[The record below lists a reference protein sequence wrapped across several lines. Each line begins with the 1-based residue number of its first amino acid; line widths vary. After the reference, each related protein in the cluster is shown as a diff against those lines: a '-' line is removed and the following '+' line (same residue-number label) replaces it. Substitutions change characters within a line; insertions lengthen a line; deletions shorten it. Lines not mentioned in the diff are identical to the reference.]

1 MKKKKSWPFFAVAI
15 VILVA
20 AYLTFFG
27 ISVTN
32 GDLTTTYIKGASDI
46 RWGIDIRG
54 GVDATFTP
62 ADGYDATNEEMEAA
76 SQVIRTRL
84 VTKGITDYEV
94 YTDTAKDR
102 IIVRFPWQAGE
113 TEYDPEQAIREL
125 GDTALLTFREGLSID
140 EEGRPNAPVVL
151 EGQDLVEA
159 VVARTQNQ
167 TTGAYEYVVSFKLS
181 PEGTTAFAAATQR
194 NLGGIISIWMD
205 DTLISYP
212 KVNTVITGGQGIIE
226 GSFTYEQAKDLAEKI
241 QGGALP
247 FRLDT
252 RDYSSISPTLGL
264 GAKDVMVQAGAIA
277 FVLVALFMLLKYRLP
292 GFVGIFALAGQMVI
306 MVASVTRILPDVPS
320 FTLTLPGIAG
330 IILSIGMG
338 VDANIITAER
348 IREEIRSGKTIDGS
362 VNLGFQRAFSAI
374 LDGNV
379 TNVIVA
385 VILMGAFGP
394 ANSIFA
400 KIFFLFG
407 QTTTGAI
414 YSFGYTL
421 LMGVIANMIMGVYA
435 SKVMLRGISRL
446 KCFRNPWFYG
456 GEKQSSQSAVEAAP
470 VKKEEKI
477 IDFVGRR
484 KLFFA
489 ISAAFLAIAVV
500 VSFVPGVNLDI
511 QFKGGSIVSYSYQGD
526 VDMNQFQRV
535 FEDAVG
541 GSVSVQQGEE
551 LLTGTKSITLSLAQD
566 QGISAEVQ
574 QNATD
579 ALQAA
584 FPSASVAVT
593 SVTNVDAVIGQEFFQ
608 KCSLAVVFAVILMV
622 LYIAMRF
629 HVMNG
634 WSAGVLAALVLL
646 HDVVTVYATFVI
658 FGFSINENF
667 IAAALTIL
675 GYSINATIVIYDRI
689 RENRMLLGAKV
700 PFGKLVNLSVTQ
712 SMGRAIGTSFS
723 TILAMVVVAVMG
735 YLYGL
740 SSIVTFAFPLIVG
753 LTVGLYSSVCLA
765 GPLWV
770 FWQEKVE
777 SKAKK

>member
-1 MKKKKSWPFFAVAI
+1 MRKKKTWPFFAVAI

-27 ISVTN
+27 LRSTN
-32 GDLTTTYIKGASDI
+32 GDITTTYIKGASDI

-54 GVDATFTP
+54 GVDATFVP
-62 ADGYDATNEEMEAA
+62 ADGYDATPEEMNAA
-76 SQVIRTRL
+76 SEVIKTRL
-84 VTKGITDYEV
+84 VAQGITDYEV

-102 IIVRFPWQAGE
+102 IVVRFPWQAGE
-113 TEYDPEQAIREL
+113 TEYDPERAIKEL
-125 GDTALLTFREGLSID
+125 GDTALLTFREGLSVD
-140 EEGRPNAPVVL
+140 EEGKPNGAIVL

-159 VVARTQNQ
+159 YRSAYQNQ
-167 TTGAYEYVVSFKLS
+167 TTGAYQYVVSFRLS
-181 PEGTTAFAAATQR
+181 PEGATKFAEATQR
-194 NLGGIISIWMD
+194 NLGNIISIWMD
-205 DTLISYP
+205 DNLISFP
-212 KVNTVITGGQGIIE
+212 TVNSVITGGEGMIE
-226 GSFTYEQAKDLAEKI
+226 GNFTAEAALELAQKI

-252 RDYSSISPTLGL
+252 RDYSSISPTLGM
-264 GAKDVMVQAGAIA
+264 GAKDVMVKAGFIA
-277 FVLVALFMLLKYRLP
+277 FVLVAIFILMKYRLP
-292 GFVGIFALAGQMVI
+292 GFVGILALIGQVVI
-306 MVASVTRILPDVPS
+306 MVASITRLVPDVPS

-407 QTTTGAI
+407 QTTAGAI

-421 LMGVIANMIMGVYA
+421 LMGVLANMVMGVYA
-435 SKVMLRGISRL
+435 SRAMLKGISRM
-446 KCFRNPWFYG
+446 KAFRNPWFYG
-456 GEKQSSQSAVEAAP
+456 GVKESAA
-470 VKKEEKI
+470 VKEGKRY
-477 IDFVGRR
+477 DFVGSR
-484 KLFFA
+484 KTFFT
-489 ISAAFLAIAVV
+489 ISSVMVV
-500 VSFVPGVNLDI
+500 VALVATFFPGAKLDI

-526 VDMNQFQRV
+526 SVDMATFQKT

-541 GSVSVQQGEE
+541 GKASIQQGEDII
-551 LLTGTKSITLSLAQD
+551 TGTKSITLSLAQD

-574 QNATD
+574 QKATD

-584 FPSASVAVT
+584 FPSADVSVT
-593 SVTNVDAVIGQEFFQ
+593 SVTNVDATIGREFFQ
-608 KCSLAVVFAVILMV
+608 KCSLAVLFAVILMI

-629 HVMNG
+629 RVMDG
-634 WSAGVLAALVLL
+634 WSAGVMAALVLL
-646 HDVVTVYATFVI
+646 HDVVAVYATFVL

-689 RENRMLLGAKV
+689 RENRKLLGAKASMAE
-700 PFGKLVNLSVTQ
+700 LVNLSVNQ
-712 SMGRAIGTSFS
+712 SLGRAAGTSFS

-735 YLYGL
+735 GLYGL

-753 LTVGLYSSVCLA
+753 LVVGLYSSVCLA
-765 GPLWV
+765 GSLWV
-770 FWQEKVE
+770 CWREY
-777 SKAKK
+777 KAGANGKKKA

>member
-1 MKKKKSWPFFAVAI
+1 MKKKKSWPFFVVAI
-15 VILVA
+15 LILVA
-20 AYLTFFG
+20 AYFTFFG
-27 ISVTN
+27 LRATN
-32 GDLTTTYIKGASDI
+32 GDLTTTYIKGASEI

-54 GVDATFTP
+54 GVDATFSP
-62 ADGYDATNEEMEAA
+62 ADGYNATEDEMNAA
-76 SQVIRTRL
+76 SEVIRTRL
-84 VTKGITDYEV
+84 VTQGITDYEV
-94 YTDTAKDR
+94 YTDTVKDR
-102 IIVRFPWQAGE
+102 IIVRFPWRAGE
-113 TEYDPEQAIREL
+113 TDYDPEQAIKEL
-125 GDTALLTFREGLSID
+125 GDTALLTFREGLQLNEDGTPGGDVI
-140 EEGRPNAPVVL
+140 L
-151 EGQDLVEA
+151 EGKDLVSA
-159 VVARTQNQ
+159 VPSVYQNQ
-167 TTGAYEYVVSFKLS
+167 LTGSYQYVVSFKLS
-181 PEGTTAFAAATQR
+181 PEGSTQFAEATQR

-212 KVNTVITGGQGIIE
+212 SVKSVITGGEGYIE
-226 GSFTYEQAKDLAEKI
+226 GNFTADEAEALAQKI

-264 GAKDVMVQAGAIA
+264 GAKDVMVQAGMIA
-277 FVLVALFMLLKYRLP
+277 FALVALYMLLKYRLP
-292 GFVGIFALAGQMVI
+292 GFVGIFALTGQMVI
-306 MVASVTRILPDVPS
+306 MVASVTRLLPDVPS

-362 VNLGFQRAFSAI
+362 VSLGFQRAFSAI

-394 ANSIFA
+394 ANSLFA

-407 QTTTGAI
+407 QTTAGAI

-435 SKVMLRGISRL
+435 SRVMMKGISRL
-446 KCFRNPWFYG
+446 KCFRDPWFYG
-456 GEKQSSQSAVEAAP
+456 GDKKGAAP
-470 VKKEEKI
+470 SAKEKKSY
-477 IDFVGRR
+477 DFVG
-484 KLFFA
+484 KKKTFFT
-489 ISAAFLAIAVV
+489 ISSVLIAIALVA
-500 VSFVPGVNLDI
+500 SFVPGVKLDI
-511 QFKGGSIVSYSYQGD
+511 QFKGGSIVSYSYQGE
-526 VDMNQFQRV
+526 VDMNRFQRT

-541 GSVSVQQGEE
+541 GSVSIQQGEE
-551 LLTGTKSITLSLAQD
+551 ILTGTKSITLSLAQD

-574 QNATD
+574 QRATE

-584 FPSASVAVT
+584 FPAANVAVT
-593 SVTNVDAVIGQEFFQ
+593 SVTNVDAVIGREFFQ
-608 KCSLAVVFAVILMV
+608 KCSLAVAFAVVLMI

-629 HVMNG
+629 KVMDG
-634 WSAGVLAALVLL
+634 WSAGVMATLVLL
-646 HDVVTVYATFVI
+646 HDVVVVYATFVL
-658 FGFSINENF
+658 FGFPINENF
-667 IAAALTIL
+667 IAVALTIL

-689 RENRMLLGAKV
+689 RENRKLLGAKV
-700 PFGKLVNLSVTQ
+700 SFGELVNLSVNQ

-735 YLYGL
+735 KLYGL
-740 SSIVTFAFPLIVG
+740 TSIVTFAFPLIMG
-753 LTVGLYSSVCLA
+753 LVAGLYSSVCLA

-770 FWQEKVE
+770 FWREK
-777 SKAKK
+777 KAAKK

>member
-1 MKKKKSWPFFAVAI
+1 MKKKKSWPFFVVAI
-15 VILVA
+15 LILVA

-54 GVDATFTP
+54 GVDATFPP
-62 ADGYDATNEEMEAA
+62 ADDYDATAEEMEAA

-84 VTKGITDYEV
+84 VAKGITDYEV

-113 TEYDPEQAIREL
+113 TEYDPEQAIKEL

-140 EEGRPNAPVVL
+140 EQGRPTGAVILEGR
-151 EGQDLVEA
+151 DLIESVPTMY
-159 VVARTQNQ
+159 RDQ
-167 TTGAYEYVVSFKLS
+167 TTGGYQYAVSFKLS
-181 PEGTTAFAAATQR
+181 PEGTTKFAEATQK
-194 NLGGIISIWMD
+194 NLGGVISIWMD

-212 KVNTVITGGQGIIE
+212 TVSAVITGGEGVIE
-226 GSFTYEQAKDLAEKI
+226 GANFTADEVKELAEKI

-264 GAKDVMVQAGAIA
+264 GAKDVMIQAGMIA
-277 FVLVALFMLLKYRLP
+277 FALVALYIILKYRLP
-292 GFVGIFALAGQMVI
+292 GFVGVFALLGQAVI
-306 MVASVTRILPDVPS
+306 MVAAVTRLLPDVPS

-394 ANSIFA
+394 ASSIFA

-407 QTTTGAI
+407 QTTAGAI

-446 KCFRNPWFYG
+446 NCFRNPWFYG
-456 GEKQSSQSAVEAAP
+456 GVKDAVQEAAP
-470 VKKEEKI
+470 VEEKKT
-477 IDFVGRR
+477 IDFVGSR
-484 KLFFA
+484 KLFFT
-489 ISAAFLAIAVV
+489 ISAVLVAVAVV

-526 VDMNQFQRV
+526 IDMNQFQRT
-535 FEDAVG
+535 FEEAVG
-541 GSVSVQQGEE
+541 GSVSIQQGEE
-551 LLTGTKSITLSLAQD
+551 LLTGAKSITLSLAQD
-566 QGISAEVQ
+566 QGISAETQ
-574 QNATD
+574 QKATD

-584 FPSASVAVT
+584 FPSANVAVT

-608 KCSLAVVFAVILMV
+608 KCSLAVVFAVILMI
-622 LYIAMRF
+622 LYIAARF
-629 HVMNG
+629 RVMNG
-634 WSAGVLAALVLL
+634 WSAGVMATLVLL
-646 HDVVTVYATFVI
+646 HDVVAVYATFVL

-689 RENRMLLGAKV
+689 RENRNLLGAKV
-700 PFGKLVNLSVTQ
+700 PFAKLVNLSVNQ
-712 SMGRAIGTSFS
+712 SLGRAIGTSFS

-735 YLYGL
+735 FIYGL
-740 SSIVTFAFPLIVG
+740 NSIVTFAFPLIVG
-753 LTVGLYSSVCLA
+753 LVVGLYSSVCLA

-770 FWQEKVE
+770 FWQERTD
-777 SKAKK
+777 KKK

>member
-27 ISVTN
+27 VSVTS
-32 GDLTTTYIKGASDI
+32 GEKTTTYIKGASEI

-62 ADGYDATNEEMEAA
+62 ADGYNATPEEMEAA

-113 TEYDPEQAIREL
+113 TEYDPEQAIKEL

-140 EEGRPNAPVVL
+140 EEGRPNGNIVL

-159 VVARTQNQ
+159 VPTMYRDQ
-167 TTGAYEYVVSFKLS
+167 TTGSYQYVVSFKLS
-181 PEGTTAFAAATQR
+181 PEGTVKFAEATQR

-205 DTLISYP
+205 ETLISFP
-212 KVNTVITGGQGIIE
+212 SVKAVITGGEGMIE
-226 GSFTYEQAKDLAEKI
+226 GGFTADGATELAEKI

-264 GAKDVMVQAGAIA
+264 GAKDVMIQAGAIA
-277 FVLVALFMLLKYRLP
+277 FVLVALFILLKYRLP
-292 GFVGIFALAGQMVI
+292 GLVGIFALAGQVVI
-306 MVASVTRILPDVPS
+306 MVASVTRLLPEVPS

-407 QTTTGAI
+407 QTTAGAI

-446 KCFRNPWFYG
+446 KCFRDPWFYG
-456 GEKQSSQSAVEAAP
+456 GDKKSAGTAP
-470 VKKEEKI
+470 AKETKT
-477 IDFVGRR
+477 IDFVGKR
-484 KLFFA
+484 KTFFA
-489 ISAAFLAIAVV
+489 VSAALIAVAV
-500 VSFVPGVNLDI
+500 IASFFPGVNLDI

-526 VDMNQFQRV
+526 VDMARFQRT

-574 QNATD
+574 QKATE
-579 ALQAA
+579 ALQSA
-584 FPSASVAVT
+584 FPSADVTVT
-593 SVTNVDAVIGQEFFQ
+593 SVTNVDAVIGREFFQ
-608 KCSLAVVFAVILMV
+608 KCSLAVVFAVILMI

-629 HVMNG
+629 RVMNG
-634 WSAGVLAALVLL
+634 WSAGVMAALVLL
-646 HDVVTVYATFVI
+646 HDVVVVYATFVL

-689 RENRMLLGAKV
+689 RENRKLLGAKV
-700 PFGKLVNLSVTQ
+700 PFGQLVNLSVTQ
-712 SMGRAIGTSFS
+712 SMGRAVNTSIS

-735 YLYGL
+735 FIYGL
-740 SSIVTFAFPLIVG
+740 NSIVTFAFPLIVG
-753 LTVGLYSSVCLA
+753 LVAGLYSSVCLA

-770 FWQEKVE
+770 YWQEQVDTKG
-777 SKAKK
+777 KAKK

>member
-15 VILVA
+15 VILAA

-27 ISVTN
+27 VHVTS
-32 GDLTTTYIKGASDI
+32 GDTTTTYIKGASEI

-54 GVDATFTP
+54 GVDATFVP
-62 ADGYDATNEEMEAA
+62 SDGYDATEEEMNAA
-76 SQVIRTRL
+76 SEVIRTRL
-84 VTKGITDYEV
+84 VTQGITDYEV

-113 TEYDPEQAIREL
+113 TEYDPEQAIKEL
-125 GDTALLTFREGLSID
+125 GDTAMLTFREGLEID
-140 EEGRPNAPVVL
+140 AEGKPTGKVVL
-151 EGQDLVEA
+151 EGRDLISA
-159 VVARTQNQ
+159 VRNMYSDP
-167 TTGAYEYVVSFKLS
+167 TTGSYQYVVSFKLS
-181 PEGTTAFAAATQR
+181 PEGTTKFAEATRQ
-194 NLGGIISIWMD
+194 NQGKTISIWMD

-212 KVNTVITGGQGIIE
+212 SVDDVITSGEGMISGG
-226 GSFTYEQAKDLAEKI
+226 FTSEQAEALAQKI

-252 RDYSSISPTLGL
+252 RDYSSISPTLGQ
-264 GAKDVMVQAGAIA
+264 GAKDVMVQAGMIA
-277 FVLVALFMLLKYRLP
+277 FVLVALYMVLKYRLP
-292 GFVGIFALAGQMVI
+292 GFVGLFALTGQMVI
-306 MVASVTRILPDVPS
+306 MVASVTRLLPDVPS

-362 VNLGFQRAFSAI
+362 VRLGFDRAFSAI

-394 ANSIFA
+394 ANSIFS

-421 LMGVIANMIMGVYA
+421 LMGVVANMIMGVYA
-435 SKVMLRGISRL
+435 SKAMLKGISRL
-446 KCFRNPWFYG
+446 GCFRDPWFYG
-456 GEKQSSQSAVEAAP
+456 GSRKEAEAPAQEKKSY
-470 VKKEEKI
+470 
-477 IDFVGRR
+477 DFVGR
-484 KLFFA
+484 KKIFFA
-489 ISAAFLAIAVV
+489 ISAALVAIALVT
-500 VSFVPGVNLDI
+500 SFVPGVELDI

-526 VDMNQFQRV
+526 VDMDRFQRT

-541 GSVSVQQGEE
+541 GKASIQQGEDII
-551 LLTGTKSITLSLAQD
+551 TGTKSITLSLAQD

-574 QNATD
+574 QKATD

-584 FPSASVAVT
+584 FPSAGVAVT
-593 SVTNVDAVIGQEFFQ
+593 SVTNVDATIGREFFQ
-608 KCSLAVVFAVILMV
+608 KCSLAVAFAVLLMI

-629 HVMNG
+629 KVMDG
-634 WSAGVLAALVLL
+634 WSAGVMAALVLL
-646 HDVVTVYATFVI
+646 HDVIVVYATFVI
-658 FGFSINENF
+658 FGFPINENF
-667 IAAALTIL
+667 IAVALTIL

-689 RENRMLLGAKV
+689 RENRKLLGEKL
-700 PFGKLVNLSVTQ
+700 PFGQLVNLSVNQ
-712 SMGRAIGTSFS
+712 SLGRAAGTSFS

-735 YLYGL
+735 RLYGL
-740 SSIVTFAFPLIVG
+740 TSIVTFAFPLIMG
-753 LTVGLYSSVCLA
+753 LVAGLYSSVCLA

-770 FWQEKVE
+770 FWQESRE
-777 SKAKK
+777 KAKK

>member
-1 MKKKKSWPFFAVAI
+1 MKKKKSWPFFVVAVL
-15 VILVA
+15 ILAA

-27 ISVTN
+27 VRVTN

-54 GVDATFTP
+54 GVDATFMP
-62 ADGYDATNEEMEAA
+62 ADDYDATPEEMEAA
-76 SQVIRTRL
+76 SQVIRTRM
-84 VTKGITDYEV
+84 VAKGITDYEV

-113 TEYDPEQAIREL
+113 TEYDPERAIKEL
-125 GDTALLTFREGLSID
+125 GDTALLTFREGLSVD
-140 EEGRPNAPVVL
+140 EQGRPNGAVIL
-151 EGQDLVEA
+151 EGRDLIESVPTMY
-159 VVARTQNQ
+159 RDQ
-167 TTGAYEYVVSFKLS
+167 TTGGYQYAVSFKLS
-181 PEGTTAFAAATQR
+181 PEGTTAFAEATQK

-212 KVNTVITGGQGIIE
+212 TVSAVITGGEGVIE
-226 GSFTYEQAKDLAEKI
+226 GNFTAEEVKELAEKI

-264 GAKDVMVQAGAIA
+264 GAKDVMIQAGMIA
-277 FVLVALFMLLKYRLP
+277 FVLVALYIVLKYRLP
-292 GFVGIFALAGQMVI
+292 GFVGVFALLGQAVI
-306 MVASVTRILPDVPS
+306 MVAAVTRLLPDVPS

-362 VNLGFQRAFSAI
+362 VTLGFQRAFSAI

-394 ANSIFA
+394 ASSIFS

-407 QTTTGAI
+407 QTTAGAI

-435 SKVMLRGISRL
+435 SKIMLRGISRL

-456 GEKQSSQSAVEAAP
+456 GVKDAVPDAAP
-470 VKKEEKI
+470 AQEKEP

-484 KLFFA
+484 KIFFTV
-489 ISAAFLAIAVV
+489 SAALIAIAVV

-526 VDMNQFQRV
+526 IDMNQFQRV

-541 GSVSVQQGEE
+541 GSVSIQQGEE
-551 LLTGTKSITLSLAQD
+551 LLTGAKSVTLSLAQD

-574 QNATD
+574 QKATD

-584 FPSASVAVT
+584 FPSANVAVT
-593 SVTNVDAVIGQEFFQ
+593 SVTNVDAVIGREFFQ
-608 KCSLAVVFAVILMV
+608 KCSLAVVFAVILMI
-622 LYIAMRF
+622 LYIAARF
-629 HVMNG
+629 RVMNG
-634 WSAGVLAALVLL
+634 WSAGVMAALVLL
-646 HDVVTVYATFVI
+646 HDVVAVYATFVL

-689 RENRMLLGAKV
+689 RENRKLLGAKV
-700 PFGKLVNLSVTQ
+700 PFGKLVNLSVNQ
-712 SMGRAIGTSFS
+712 SLGRAFGTSFS

-735 YLYGL
+735 FVYGL
-740 SSIVTFAFPLIVG
+740 NSIVTFAFPLIVG
-753 LTVGLYSSVCLA
+753 LVVGLYSSVCLA

-770 FWQEKVE
+770 FWQERAE
-777 SKAKK
+777 AKGKKK